1 MAIYAFF
8 PATPNLRR
16 SDGIGFVLAEGADAA
31 SARAVAQALVGGPS
45 IADFAAV
52 TVAAGMAPVAVQGTP
67 VGAKSQATW
76 PNVTR
81 GGGFL
86 GA

>member
-1 MAIYAFF
+1 MAIFAFF
-8 PATPNLRR
+8 PSTPNLRR
-16 SDGIGFVLAEGADAA
+16 SDGIGFVIAEGADASA
-31 SARAVAQALVGGPS
+31 ARAVAQALVGGPS
-45 IADFAAV
+45 IADFTPV
-52 TVAAGMAPVAVQGTP
+52 LIAAGIAPVAVQGVP

-86 GA
+86 GT

>member
-1 MAIYAFF
+1 MAIFAFH
-8 PATPNLRR
+8 PALPIDRR
-16 SDGIGFVLAEGADAA
+16 PDGIGFVLAEGTDEAA
-31 SARAVAQALVGGPS
+31 ARTAAQALVGGRS
-45 IADFAAV
+45 IAAWSAV
-52 TVAAGMAPVAVQGTP
+52 PVVTGVPAVAVQGIP

-86 GA
+86 GI